1 MFKKNKDCKSRKR
14 VGEFTV
20 PVVGS
25 IVDSPS
31 SLPDDSTQ
39 SVTLQVSDDST
50 QSTAMPVADAK
61 GVVNDEKGGL
71 AAVGRR
77 IDHASE
83 IPLEIDAK
91 RSNTD
96 IFYNRPGPLLRE
108 KILALPDEPGVY
120 MYLNRDGK
128 VIYVGKAKRLKR
140 RVSSYFNRR
149 HDSTKTNLLVRSIA
163 DLRFVVVPTE
173 EDALHLEDA
182 MIKEYQPHYNILLK
196 DDKSYPWIVITNEP
210 YPRIFLT
217 RDKGEVKGRYYG
229 PYANVSSAKA
239 VLDLIREVYP
249 IRSCRHFIDD
259 KFIERGKI
267 RLCLDYHIKK
277 CGGACLGLVST
288 DEYGTYISQIRKILN
303 GDTASLLRYL
313 RDEMEQLSAKWKF
326 EEAQELKRRY
336 ELVEKYQAKCTIVPP
351 DEHEYDIFAYD
362 ENLKA
367 AYVNFMHIRHGAVV
381 QSLTLEYRKRMDEGK
396 EQILTMAVGEIER
409 RFERKFTEIIVPFEP
424 DMEFAGVTFTVPQRG
439 DKKKLL
445 DVGQK
450 NVTRFRLDKEKEAD
464 KRDPEQA
471 VERLMAR
478 MKADF
483 RLTEE
488 PRHIECFDNSNIQGT
503 NPVASCVVFR
513 NGKPSRRDYRHFTI
527 KTVVGADDF
536 ASMKEVLHRRYTRLM
551 AEGEEL
557 PQLVVVDG
565 GKGQLNAAVEAFD
578 EMGIRGKV
586 ALIGIAKRLEEIY
599 FPGDQIPLY
608 IDKKSESLRVVQH
621 LRDEAHRFGIT
632 FHRDRRSKGQVAS
645 VLDTIN
651 GIGPSTTAALI
662 KHFKSVKRIRLA
674 PEDEIAKVIG
684 PAKARLVK
692 DALGTL
698 HPDAQ
703 EHEPGNDATHD

>member
-1 MFKKNKDCKSRKR
+1 M
-14 VGEFTV
+14 
-20 PVVGS
+20 
-25 IVDSPS
+25 
-31 SLPDDSTQ
+31 
-39 SVTLQVSDDST
+39 
-50 QSTAMPVADAK
+50 
-61 GVVNDEKGGL
+61 
-71 AAVGRR
+71 
-77 IDHASE
+77 
-83 IPLEIDAK
+83 
-91 RSNTD
+91 
-96 IFYNRPGPLLRE
+96 RE
-108 KILALPDEPGVY
+108 KILALPDDPGVY

-149 HDSTKTNLLVRSIA
+149 HDSVKTNLLVRSIV

-182 MIKEYQPHYNILLK
+182 MIKEYQPHYNVLLK
-196 DDKSYPWIVITNEP
+196 DDKSYPWIVVTNEP
-210 YPRIFLT
+210 YPRVFMT
-217 RDKGEVKGRYYG
+217 RDKGEVKGRHYG
-229 PYANVSSAKA
+229 PYANVSSAKT
-239 VLDLIREVYP
+239 VLDLIREVFP
-249 IRSCRHFIDD
+249 IRSCRHFIDSH
-259 KFIERGKI
+259 FIDRGKI

-277 CGGACLGLVST
+277 CGGACMGLVST
-288 DEYGTYISQIRKILN
+288 DDYGAYIIQIRKILN

-313 RDEMEQLSAKWKF
+313 RDEMEQLSARWKF

-351 DEHEYDIFAYD
+351 DGNEYDIFAYD
-362 ENLKA
+362 ENHKA

-381 QSLTLEYRKRMDEGK
+381 QSLTLEYRKRMDERR

-409 RFERKFTEIIVPFEP
+409 RFGRKFTEIIAPFAP
-424 DMEFAGVTFTVPQRG
+424 DMEFAGVSFTVPQRG
-439 DKKKLL
+439 DRKKLL

-471 VERLMAR
+471 VERLMSR

-483 RLTEE
+483 RLSQE
-488 PRHIECFDNSNIQGT
+488 PRHIECFDNSNIQGS

-513 NGKPSRRDYRHFTI
+513 NGKPSKRDYRHFTI

-551 AEGEEL
+551 SEGEEL

-599 FPGDQIPLY
+599 FPGDRIPLY

-645 VLDTIN
+645 VLDTIK
-651 GIGPSTTAALI
+651 GIGPGTTATLI

-674 PEDEIAKVIG
+674 PEDEVAKVIG

-692 DALGTL
+692 EAIGGVVSPLPAED
-698 HPDAQ
+698 
-703 EHEPGNDATHD
+703 THIPRGDD